1 MRELRRGGAGDRQLV
16 AQIGTEAAQLDSYI
30 ANLLELGEDR
40 DEQPIEA
47 GGVTI
52 DVFHRRV
59 CKDGQ
64 EVHLTPKEY
73 AVLVELAK
81 HRGRVLSHPH
91 LLRTVWGPAQENQTD
106 YLRVAIR
113 ALRRKLEAEP
123 SRPQLI
129 VNEPG
134 VGYRLSA

>member
-1 MRELRRGGAGDRQLV
+1 MRELRRTGAGDRQLV
-16 AQIGTEAAQLDSYI
+16 SSIGNEASQLDRYI
-30 ANLLELGEDR
+30 ANLLELGDER
-40 DEQPIEA
+40 DEEPIEA
-47 GGVTI
+47 GGVMI
-52 DVFHRRV
+52 DLFHRRV
-59 CKDGQ
+59 EKDG
-64 EVHLTPKEY
+64 EPVKLTPKEF
-73 AVLVELAK
+73 AVLAELAR

-113 ALRRKLEAEP
+113 ALRQKLEPEP